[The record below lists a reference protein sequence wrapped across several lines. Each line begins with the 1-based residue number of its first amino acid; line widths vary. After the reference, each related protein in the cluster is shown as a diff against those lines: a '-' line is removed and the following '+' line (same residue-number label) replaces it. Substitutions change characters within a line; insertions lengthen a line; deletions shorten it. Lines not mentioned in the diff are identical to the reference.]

1 MGVRQVRDFVHD
13 MFNGN
18 ADVGDHSGMP
28 TVDGY
33 IPFSRNTEIITD
45 ITIG

>member
-1 MGVRQVRDFVHD
+1 MGVRQVRDYVQD
-13 MFNGN
+13 MFNGR
-18 ADVGDHSGMP
+18 ADVGGHSGMP

-33 IPFSRNTEIITD
+33 VPFSRGTRSITD